1 VTQDVKP
8 VLGLAQDG
16 ADPAIYLKLEGHV
29 PLLAVDQSGYRARLA
44 TVYILDDLASGGAA
58 GILVRVIGAHVNR
71 YHRHW
76 TISVGCAD
84 DLLI

>member
-1 VTQDVKP
+1 VDV
-8 VLGLAQDG
+8 
-16 ADPAIYLKLEGHV
+16 
-29 PLLAVDQSGYRARLA
+29 
-44 TVYILDDLASGGAA
+44 LDDLASGGAA
-58 GILVRVIGAHVNR
+58 GILMGVTGAHVNR